1 MALRLESL
9 TRSDNLMAIAYGLV
23 NGLVL
28 DKSPLG
34 FLLLNVAVAGT
45 DLLGIK
51 LPNGVK
57 VGAYNNLGIVLWA
70 IIRGLKR

>member
-1 MALRLESL
+1 MALRLESI
-9 TRSDNLMAIAYGLV
+9 TKSDNLMAIAYGLV

-34 FLLLNVAVAGT
+34 FLLLNVGVVGAGM
-45 DLLGIK
+45 LGVR
-51 LPNGVK
+51 LPDGITK
-57 VGAYNNLGIVLWA
+57 GAYNNLGIVLWA

>member
-9 TRSDNLMAIAYGLV
+9 TKSDSILALAFGVV

-45 DLLGIK
+45 DLLGIR
-51 LPNGVK
+51 LPSGVK
-57 VGAYNNLGIVLWA
+57 VGAYNNLGIILWA
-70 IIRGLKR
+70 IIRGLKK

>member
-1 MALRLESL
+1 MALRLESI
-9 TRSDNLMAIAYGLV
+9 TRSDNIMAIAYGLV

-34 FLLLNVAVAGT
+34 FLLLNVGVVGAGM
-45 DLLGIK
+45 LGVR
-51 LPNGVK
+51 LPDGVVK
-57 VGAYNNLGIVLWA
+57 GAYNNLGIILWA

>member
-9 TRSDNLMAIAYGLV
+9 TKSDNLMAIAYGVV

-34 FLLLNVAVAGT
+34 FLLLNVAIAGT
-45 DLLGIK
+45 DLLGIRM
-51 LPNGVK
+51 PNGVK
-57 VGAYNNLGIVLWA
+57 MGAYNNLGIILWA
-70 IIRGLKR
+70 IIRGLKK

>member
-1 MALRLESL
+1 MALRLETL
-9 TRSDNLMAIAYGLV
+9 TRSDNIMAIAYGLV

-51 LPNGVK
+51 LPQGIK
-57 VGAYNNLGIVLWA
+57 AGAYNNLGIVLWA

>member
-9 TRSDNLMAIAYGLV
+9 TRSDNLMAIAYGVV

-45 DLLGIK
+45 DLLGIR
-51 LPNGVK
+51 LPNSIK
-57 VGAYNNLGIVLWA
+57 IGAYQNLGIILWA

>member
-9 TRSDNLMAIAYGLV
+9 TKSDNIMALAFGVV

-45 DLLGIK
+45 DLLGIR
-51 LPNGVK
+51 LPSGVK
-57 VGAYNNLGIVLWA
+57 VGAYNNLGIILWA
-70 IIRGLKR
+70 IIRGLKK

>member
-1 MALRLESL
+1 MAV
-9 TRSDNLMAIAYGLV
+9 AYGLV

-45 DLLGIK
+45 DLLGIR
-51 LPNGVK
+51 LPQGIK
-57 VGAYNNLGIVLWA
+57 HGAYNNLGIILWA
-70 IIRGLKR
+70 IIRGLKK

>member
-34 FLLLNVAVAGT
+34 FLLLNVAVAGA
-45 DLLGIK
+45 DLIGVRLPQGIK
-51 LPNGVK
+51 T
-57 VGAYNNLGIVLWA
+57 GAYNNLGIVLWA
-70 IIRGLKR
+70 ILRGLRK